1 MRVLTIDGQGR
12 GKPRRKA
19 PSRASDLASRL
30 EVSPGSEA
38 ASAT

>member
-12 GKPRRKA
+12 GKPPKKVL
-19 PSRASDLASRL
+19 SRPSDLAPHL